1 MSFPILFRCVFF
13 CYSVILVLVFVLLLL
28 IIYFFI
34 LLYYEVHGVCL
45 FFFFVLLSAP
55 TLPHKQQA
63 GGEREKRERRGTN
76 DGETRILMPPSTR
89 PFSPRGVSPY
99 LALEQPAQE
108 ALDNE
113 AQGPLEALEKQKKL
127 SQTSTSSNPRPSVL
141 LATRQTYQVLPPAPP
156 GGRLRR
162 PRRPRRHFVLLT
174 RMAFTPC
181 EKP

>member
-1 MSFPILFRCVFF
+1 VFFF
-13 CYSVILVLVFVLLLL
+13 CYSLILILVFVILLL

-99 LALEQPAQE
+99 LALEHPAQE

-113 AQGPLEALEKQKKL
+113 AQGPLEALEKQKNCRKQARA
-127 SQTSTSSNPRPSVL
+127 QTLAPACCWRRGRRTRYFHL
-141 LATRQTYQVLPPAPP
+141 L
-156 GGRLRR
+156 RLEAASDVRGD
-162 PRRPRRHFVLLT
+162 LDDISCCLT

-181 EKP
+181 EN